1 MPRSSDNFCRQ
12 AVLYFIF
19 IWFSVMV
26 FAPNLLVLLASF
38 LSCDAVWMLRL
49 PLNLDNYRALADPE
63 LMSVI
68 LKSLNLAF
76 FTTLFC
82 LLLAYPFT
90 YFIARFAKE
99 YRGLFLMLIIVPF
112 WTNSLIRNYALIS
125 VLSDNGIVNS
135 FLIKCGLISQPLKLL
150 HSNLAVF
157 IGMTYTL
164 LPFMILPLYATLEK
178 LDGAL
183 LEAAEDLGAGPLDAI
198 FKVVVPI
205 SAPGI
210 VAGCTMVFLPAL
222 TLFYIADIL
231 GGKEAAVLGDVIRDR
246 FMVHPDWPIGAAI
259 NIALTVFMLVLLHL
273 YYKSGNSVDQ
283 EQPIW

>member
-1 MPRSSDNFCRQ
+1 MLKSTDNFCRQ

-26 FAPNLLVLLASF
+26 FTPNLLVLLASF
-38 LSCDAVWMLRL
+38 LSRDPIWMLRL
-49 PLNLDNYRALADPE
+49 PLNLQNYRALADAD
-63 LMSVI
+63 LLSVI

-76 FTTLFC
+76 CTTLFC
-82 LLLAYPFT
+82 LLVAYPFT
-90 YFIARFAKE
+90 YIIARFAKE
-99 YRGLFLMLIIVPF
+99 HRGLFLMLIIVPF

-125 VLSDNGIVNS
+125 VLSDDGIINS
-135 FLIKCGLISQPLKLL
+135 FLMKCGIISSPLKLL
-150 HSNLAVF
+150 HTNLAVF

-178 LDGAL
+178 LDKSL
-183 LEAAEDLGAGPLDAI
+183 LEAAKDLGAGPFAA
-198 FKVVVPI
+198 FFRVVVPI
-205 SAPGI
+205 STPGI

-222 TLFYIADIL
+222 TLFYVSDIL
-231 GGKEAAVLGDVIRDR
+231 GGKDSAVVGNIIRDR
-246 FMVHPDWPIGAAI
+246 FMVHPDWPVGAAI
-259 NIALTVFMLVLLHL
+259 NVGLTVFMLFLLHL

>member
-1 MPRSSDNFCRQ
+1 MLKSTDNFCRQ

-38 LSCDAVWMLRL
+38 LSRDPVWMLRL
-49 PLNLDNYRALADPE
+49 PLNLQNYKALTDAK
-63 LMSVI
+63 LLTVI

-76 FTTLFC
+76 CTTLFC
-82 LLLAYPFT
+82 LLVAYPFT
-90 YFIARFAKE
+90 YFIARMAKE
-99 YRGLFLMLIIVPF
+99 YRSLFLMLIVVPF
-112 WTNSLIRNYALIS
+112 WTNSLIRNYALIP
-125 VLSDNGIVNS
+125 VLSDNGIINGL
-135 FLIKCGLISQPLKLL
+135 LIKCGIISQPIKLL
-150 HSNLAVF
+150 HTNLAVF
-157 IGMTYTL
+157 IGMVYTL

-178 LDGAL
+178 LDLSL
-183 LEAAEDLGAGPLDAI
+183 LEAAQDLGAGSLAAFFQI
-198 FKVVVPI
+198 VIPI

-222 TLFYIADIL
+222 SLFYVADIL
-231 GGKEAAVLGDVIRDR
+231 GGTDSTVVGSVIRDL
-246 FMVHPDWPIGAAI
+246 FMVNPDWPVGAAI
-259 NIALTVFMLVLLHL
+259 NIALTVFMLVLLYL

>member
-1 MPRSSDNFCRQ
+1 MLKSADNFCRQ

-19 IWFSVMV
+19 IWFGIMV

-38 LSCDAVWMLRL
+38 LSRDPVWMLRL
-49 PLNLDNYRALADPE
+49 PLNLQNYKALADTK
-63 LMSVI
+63 LLTVI

-76 FTTLFC
+76 CTTLFC
-82 LLLAYPFT
+82 LLVAYPFT

-99 YRGLFLMLIIVPF
+99 YRALFLMLIIVPF

-125 VLSDNGIVNS
+125 VLGDNGIVNS
-135 FLIKCGLISQPLKLL
+135 FLIRCGVVSEPLKLL
-150 HSNLAVF
+150 YTDLAVF

-164 LPFMILPLYATLEK
+164 LPFMILPLYAVLEK
-178 LDGAL
+178 LDRSL
-183 LEAAEDLGAGPLDAI
+183 LEAAEDLGAGAGAA
-198 FKVVVPI
+198 FFRVVVPI

-210 VAGCTMVFLPAL
+210 VAGCIMVFLPAL
-222 TLFYIADIL
+222 TLFYVADIL
-231 GGKEAAVLGDVIRDR
+231 GGEDSVVVGSVIRDR
-246 FMVHPDWPIGAAI
+246 FTVVPDWPVGAAI
-259 NIALTVFMLVLLHL
+259 NIALTLFMLLLLHL

>member
-1 MPRSSDNFCRQ
+1 MLNSADNFCRQ

-19 IWFSVMV
+19 IWFGVMV

-38 LSCDAVWMLRL
+38 LSRDPVWMLRL
-49 PLNLDNYRALADPE
+49 PLNLQNYEALADPK
-63 LMSVI
+63 LLTVI

-76 FTTLFC
+76 CTTLFC
-82 LLLAYPFT
+82 LLVAYPFT

-99 YRGLFLMLIIVPF
+99 YRALFLMLIIVPF

-125 VLSDNGIVNS
+125 ILGDNGLING
-135 FLIKCGLISQPLKLL
+135 FLIRCGLISQPLKLL
-150 HSNLAVF
+150 YTNLAVF

-178 LDGAL
+178 LDRSL
-183 LEAAEDLGAGPLDAI
+183 LEAAEDLGAGTMAA
-198 FKVVVPI
+198 FFRVVVPI

-210 VAGCTMVFLPAL
+210 VAGCIMVFLPAL
-222 TLFYIADIL
+222 TLFYVADIL
-231 GGKEAAVLGDVIRDR
+231 GGADSTVVGSVIRDQ
-246 FMVHPDWPIGAAI
+246 FVIVKDWPVGASI
-259 NIALTVFMLVLLHL
+259 NIALTLFMLVLIHL

>member
-1 MPRSSDNFCRQ
+1 MLKSADNFCRQ

-19 IWFSVMV
+19 IWFGIMV

-38 LSCDAVWMLRL
+38 LSRDPVWMLRL
-49 PLNLDNYRALADPE
+49 PLNLQNYRALADTK
-63 LMSVI
+63 LLTVI

-76 FTTLFC
+76 CTTLFC
-82 LLLAYPFT
+82 LLVAYPFT

-99 YRGLFLMLIIVPF
+99 YRALFLMLIIVPF

-125 VLSDNGIVNS
+125 ILGDSGIVNS

-150 HSNLAVF
+150 YTNLAVF
-157 IGMTYTL
+157 VGMTYTL
-164 LPFMILPLYATLEK
+164 LPFMILPLYAVLEK
-178 LDGAL
+178 LDRSL
-183 LEAAEDLGAGPLDAI
+183 LEAAEDLGAGATAA
-198 FKVVVPI
+198 FFRVVVPI

-210 VAGCTMVFLPAL
+210 VAGCIMVFLPAL
-222 TLFYIADIL
+222 TLFYVADIL
-231 GGKEAAVLGDVIRDR
+231 GGEDSAVVGSVIRDQ
-246 FMVHPDWPIGAAI
+246 FTVVHNWPVGAAI
-259 NIALTVFMLVLLHL
+259 NIALTLFMLLLLHL

>member
-1 MPRSSDNFCRQ
+1 MLKSADNFCRQ

-19 IWFSVMV
+19 IWFGIMV

-38 LSCDAVWMLRL
+38 LSRDPVWMLRL
-49 PLNLDNYRALADPE
+49 PLNLQNYRALADTK
-63 LMSVI
+63 LLTVI

-76 FTTLFC
+76 CTTLFC
-82 LLLAYPFT
+82 LLVAYPFT

-99 YRGLFLMLIIVPF
+99 YRALFLMLIIVPF

-125 VLSDNGIVNS
+125 VLGENGIVNS
-135 FLIKCGLISQPLKLL
+135 VLIRFGLISQPLKLL
-150 HSNLAVF
+150 YTNWAVF
-157 IGMTYTL
+157 VGMTYTL

-178 LDGAL
+178 LDRSL
-183 LEAAEDLGAGPLDAI
+183 LEAAEDLGAGPAAA
-198 FKVVVPI
+198 FFRVVVPI

-210 VAGCTMVFLPAL
+210 VAGCIMVFLPAL
-222 TLFYIADIL
+222 TLFYVADIL
-231 GGKEAAVLGDVIRDR
+231 GGTDSSVVGSVIRDQ
-246 FMVHPDWPIGAAI
+246 FTVVHNWPVGAAI
-259 NIALTVFMLVLLHL
+259 NIALTLFMLLLIYL